1 MSKWLSS
8 LCLSAGVLFIAGL
21 VGAEGNPALGTRT
34 NDHPS
39 TTITAKK
46 MTVRNQESKAVF
58 EGAVVLMRGGLVVHS
73 DKMVVSFKP
82 ADPSPS
88 GSPSPRGPA
97 SNGQNGTAAGKKM
110 NEGSDSL
117 PTVSNRAVR
126 TIEATGHVRIE
137 KEGGSATC
145 QKAVYFQDE
154 EKIVMTGDPVA
165 WQRGTRVAG
174 RQITMFL
181 AEDRSVV
188 EGGSH
193 VTIEGEAGTSR

>member
-1 MSKWLSS
+1 MWLSYPY
-8 LCLSAGVLFIAGL
+8 LSAGVLIVAVIAG
-21 VGAEGNPALGTRT
+21 VESHPARGAESS
-34 NDHPS
+34 DHPS

-46 MTVRNQESKAVF
+46 MTVRNQESQAIF

-73 DKMVVSFKP
+73 DKMIVSFKP
-82 ADPSPS
+82 AGPPSS
-88 GSPSPRGPA
+88 ASHSSHGPV
-97 SNGQNGTAAGKKM
+97 SNGRKTTAIDRNSKPAP
-110 NEGSDSL
+110 DSL
-117 PTVSNRAVR
+117 PTVSNRAVK
-126 TIEATGHVRIE
+126 TIEATGRVRIE

-165 WQRGTRVAG
+165 WQKGARVAG
-174 RQITMFL
+174 KQITMFL

-193 VTIEGEAGTSR
+193 VTIEGESETPR